1 MVPDE
6 MRAGL
11 EECAARLSAHVVD
24 LVVRGAHGNAIVE
37 LFIDAEEGVTTELCS
52 AVSREAALLIDA
64 KGWFK
69 GAYRLDVSSPGI
81 ARPLRFP
88 WQYRK
93 HVGRTLT
100 LRQHTD
106 AGESSRTGRL
116 VSVGPSAILLETAK
130 GEAPVEI
137 PFDSLVEAVVKS
149 PW

>member
-1 MVPDE
+1 MVSDE
-6 MRAGL
+6 MRAGF
-11 EECAARLSAHVVD
+11 EECAARLSAHLID
-24 LVVRGAHGNAIVE
+24 LVVRGAHGSTIVE

-52 AVSREAALLIDA
+52 AVSREASLLIDA
-64 KGWFK
+64 RGWIR

-81 ARPLRFP
+81 ARPLKFL

-93 HVGRTLT
+93 HIGRTLT
-100 LRQHTD
+100 LRQRTD
-106 AGESSRTGRL
+106 AGETSRSGRL
-116 VSVGPSAILLETAK
+116 VSVGASAIVLEPGK